1 MKKSNFFCE
10 FFVNKNIPILPKI
23 TKKCPHLG
31 EGCQVAA
38 PVKFCG
44 GRLLRQSQL
53 LYKSDLTVRS
63 DFAAATQTWG
73 RSPRTQLTAGSTICS
88 SPSFCSSLTYIH
100 QGGRPGPGRCATAMG
115 SVVSGFGVRNC

>member
-38 PVKFCG
+38 AVKFWRG
-44 GRLLRQSQL
+44 PPTAL
-53 LYKSDLTVRS
+53 
-63 DFAAATQTWG
+63 AAAY
-73 RSPRTQLTAGSTICS
+73 RSWYRQMYIQFGPQLTAGM
-88 SPSFCSSLTYIH
+88 
-100 QGGRPGPGRCATAMG
+100 GPG
-115 SVVSGFGVRNC
+115 SQLS

>member
-53 LYKSDLTVRS
+53 LYKSDLT
-63 DFAAATQTWG
+63 
-73 RSPRTQLTAGSTICS
+73 I
-88 SPSFCSSLTYIH
+88 
-100 QGGRPGPGRCATAMG
+100 RPGTRSCHTNMG
-115 SVVSGFGVRNC
+115 SVAPDAAYSWFDNMQLTQLSQLPYV